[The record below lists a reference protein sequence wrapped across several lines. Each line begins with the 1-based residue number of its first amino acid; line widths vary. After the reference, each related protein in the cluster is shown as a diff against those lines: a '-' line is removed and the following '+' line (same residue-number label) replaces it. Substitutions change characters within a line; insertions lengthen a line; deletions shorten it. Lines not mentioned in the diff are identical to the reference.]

1 MKNLLFKK
9 NNLAALIEYKLE
21 YKEELKRIDQE
32 AKRAVEHSRL
42 FMGM

>member
-1 MKNLLFKK
+1 MKKLFIKK
-9 NNLAALIEYKLE
+9 NDLATLLEYKLE
-21 YKEELKRIDQE
+21 YKEELKRLDKE